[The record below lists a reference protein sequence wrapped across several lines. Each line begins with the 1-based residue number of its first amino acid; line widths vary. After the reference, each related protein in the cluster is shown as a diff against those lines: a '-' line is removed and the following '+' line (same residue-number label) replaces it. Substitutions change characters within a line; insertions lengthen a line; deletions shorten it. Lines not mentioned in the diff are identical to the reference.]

1 MGQIGGAEVV
11 QTDHE
16 LQIAA
21 GPGDAGVAAQAV
33 DAVGVLGVNG
43 VNDLVPAL
51 LGGQVGTDVAVFQVY
66 VDHFVAL
73 AAENL
78 HGLSADAAGA
88 AGYHINSHKLLPPY
102 HKNRVPDG
110 YYGNYGSRREKDQG
124 KKFTK
129 RLTRR
134 KKFLTT
140 GSKIGLF
147 LADFC
152 LCVTE
157 PAGPQNAL
165 RCPGVGWLWI
175 LPPEEWRAGRAPGPP
190 AKTGR
195 KGWSAG
201 RHSGEGE
208 SKGSRP

>member
-157 PAGPQNAL
+157 PAGQRPPMDGK
-165 RCPGVGWLWI
+165 RPGGL
-175 LPPEEWRAGRAPGPP
+175 
-190 AKTGR
+190 
-195 KGWSAG
+195 KGA
-201 RHSGEGE
+201 ECA
-208 SKGSRP
+208 